1 MKDDISFG
9 FMSTLARGQPSE
21 WRSKSIVIVCAT
33 AQSIL
38 QTPSTK
44 PSPQQQQQQQKK
56 KKSNQN
62 KKKKETVFSL
72 KKERKKKNK
81 LTNFY
86 KWKKIVKD

>member
-44 PSPQQQQQQQKK
+44 PSPQQQQQQQQQQKK

-62 KKKKETVFSL
+62 KKKRNGFFS
-72 KKERKKKNK
+72 
-81 LTNFY
+81 
-86 KWKKIVKD
+86 

>member
-44 PSPQQQQQQQKK
+44 PSPQQQQQQKK

-62 KKKKETVFSL
+62 KKKKKRFFL
-72 KKERKKKNK
+72 LKKKERKK
-81 LTNFY
+81 TNLQISTNE
-86 KWKKIVKD
+86 KK